1 VSRIPW
7 AMVLVVAAQA
17 QTFTSLVSFDGANGS
32 RPGLGALVQGLDGR
46 FYGTTLYGGA
56 AGSGTFFAF
65 NLPGNLT
72 SLYSFAPAV
81 GASPNALMLA
91 ANGTF
96 YGTAE
101 FGGQYND
108 GTIFSITP
116 GGALTMLYTF
126 NAYDH
131 AGYTPVGGLVEGFDG
146 ILYGTTQQGG
156 YGTGY
161 GQAVGT
167 PFAITPGGVFKS
179 LGDFN
184 GDDGAFPG
192 SAMVQGRNGLLYG
205 VSVGD
210 GVLASGNNGTIYSLS
225 QAGVLSL
232 LVSFDQ
238 TDGAYPWGGLVQGTD
253 GNLYGTTSQ
262 GGSVGGLGTVFRVTT
277 GGTLTT
283 LYAFKGSDGAQ
294 PWGALIQ
301 GTDGN
306 FYGTTIAGGAN
317 DEGTI
322 FQITRGGALTTLH
335 SFDGT
340 DGYLPW
346 GGLVQGTDGNFYG
359 TTYEGG
365 ANNDGTLFELSM
377 GLAPFVRT
385 VPWFGKTGAT
395 VTVLGTNL
403 TGATGVSFNGAAA
416 EFTILSATAIT
427 ATVPAGATSGKVGVT
442 TPSGTTASNVAFQ
455 VLE

>member
-1 VSRIPW
+1 MRRIVW
-7 AMVLVVAAQA
+7 AIVLVGAAQA

-32 RPGLGALVQGLDGR
+32 RPGLGALVQGLDGL
-46 FYGTTLYGGA
+46 FYGTTLYGGT

-65 NLPGNLT
+65 NLPRNLT
-72 SLYSFAPAV
+72 SFYSFAPAV

-108 GTIFSITP
+108 GTIFSITS
-116 GGALTMLYTF
+116 GGALTTLYTF

-131 AGYTPVGGLVEGFDG
+131 GGYTPVGGLTAGFDG
-146 ILYGTTQQGG
+146 MLYGATQQGG
-156 YGTGY
+156 PFSIGT
-161 GQAVGT
+161 VFRMT
-167 PFAITPGGVFKS
+167 LGGVFTE
-179 LGDFN
+179 LALFN
-184 GDDGAFPG
+184 GYPGAYPVA
-192 SAMVQGRNGLLYG
+192 AMVQGSNGLLYG

-210 GVLASGNNGTIYSLS
+210 GASGSDGTIYSLS

-232 LVSFDQ
+232 LVSFDK
-238 TDGAYPWGGLVQGTD
+238 TDGQYPWGGLVEGAD

-262 GGSVGGLGTVFRVTT
+262 GGSVSGLGTVFRVTT
-277 GGTLTT
+277 GGALTT
-283 LYAFKGSDGAQ
+283 LHEFKGSDGAQ

-317 DEGTI
+317 NEGTI
-322 FQITRGGALTTLH
+322 FQITPGGALTTLH

-346 GGLVQGTDGNFYG
+346 AGLVQGTDGNFYG
-359 TTYEGG
+359 ATYEGG
-365 ANNDGTLFELSM
+365 ASNDGTLFELSM

-395 VTVLGTNL
+395 VTILGTDL
-403 TGATGVSFNGAAA
+403 AGATGVTFNGVAA
-416 EFTILSATAIT
+416 EFTPGSATAIT
-427 ATVPAGATSGKVGVT
+427 ATVPAGATSGQVKVT
-442 TPSGTTASNVAFQ
+442 TPGGTLTSNVAFQ
-455 VLE
+455 VLEPEGTE